1 MACQR
6 LFSHGRFGRFGRFD
20 STDAAIKHPAAT
32 LVTDC
37 ATARALKRLFVGE
50 NMAAQG
56 LLRQGVYAFAF
67 SFCL

>member
-1 MACQR
+1 MACQHS
-6 LFSHGRFGRFGRFD
+6 FSHGRFGRFD
-20 STDAAIKHPAAT
+20 PTNAAIKHPVAT

-37 ATARALKRLFVGE
+37 ATAKVLKRLFLGE
-50 NMAAQG
+50 NMAAPG